1 MPDWSIK
8 IVPGAT
14 AQFVPDIEGAKPG
27 DTLVAQEADLISWN
41 NTTDQ
46 PCQPWPTDAAGNP
59 LPDNLVSTTIGNYL
73 SDEIPPNRSSSP
85 AYVVVMQKSGPVIT
99 YCCKKNPRVRGTI
112 EVTPIPQ
119 ALKVPSIG
127 S

>member
-8 IVPGAT
+8 IGT
-14 AQFVPDIEGAKPG
+14 AGFVPDLIGAKPG
-27 DTLVAQEADLISWN
+27 DTLVAQESDLISWN

-46 PCQPWPTDAAGNP
+46 PCQPWPTDTAGNP

-73 SDEIPPNRSSSP
+73 SDEIPPHRSSSP
-85 AYVVVMQKSGPVIT
+85 AYVVVMQKSGPTIT
-99 YCCKKNPRVRGTI
+99 YCLKKDPQVRGAI
-112 EVTPIPQ
+112 EVTPIPT
-119 ALKVPSIG
+119 ALNIPRLG